1 MTKETLE
8 KILFW
13 VGIGIVLIPILA
25 LLSLPEQPGQGIDVF
40 FMEDIDY
47 IPYFILFAV
56 GSSLIMFS
64 IYNSKSPT
72 IKKRSISTIIFG
84 VLIWLFLIIDVFVA
98 DDWWWLTWTLLALI
112 GVGFIF
118 FGVRNIMEKQ

>member
-1 MTKETLE
+1 M
-8 KILFW
+8 F
-13 VGIGIVLIPILA
+13 
-25 LLSLPEQPGQGIDVF
+25 F